1 MGERLEDLKDPQFLE
16 YLKTHVGLPIS
27 PDHRGYNFSVVADT
41 VEVQAHPYRLAEAR
55 KMLRLYR
62 EWKAGLK

>member
-1 MGERLEDLKDPQFLE
+1 
-16 YLKTHVGLPIS
+16 VGLPIS
-27 PDHRGYNFSVVADT
+27 PDHRDYNFSVVADT

-62 EWKAGLK
+62 E